1 MMRRRRRKRRPGW
14 GSCGDER
21 VVGLGFGGVI
31 TEREDVT
38 CDGWMDWT
46 DWLHLSRDGKEN
58 VTTLKRFSPCA
69 MVRLPL
75 PLPPAFFLFSFKG
88 YQVRLQCM
96 ASLPVLCKSLS
107 WTEISSDF
115 WTGIPLVMSV
125 VLFFPKGNCINVLR
139 MVFFEET
146 TRWRCIG

>member
-1 MMRRRRRKRRPGW
+1 
-14 GSCGDER
+14 
-21 VVGLGFGGVI
+21 
-31 TEREDVT
+31 
-38 CDGWMDWT
+38 
-46 DWLHLSRDGKEN
+46 LHLSRDGKEN

-115 WTGIPLVMSV
+115 STGIPLVMSV

-146 TRWRCIG
+146 TRMTMHRIAARFSGGYYIVNRNTSYYLYFKLLY